1 MKTILYSIATLLLG
15 LPLFTSCS
23 SGLSESEAKDIALA
37 TPLFNEAHYIIL
49 STDNHFTASEDSKNF
64 SKGSRIESKKRDL
77 ADYHLFSEIISS
89 PTYLTV
95 CDSHG
100 YRIVY
105 PTSFLYL
112 YCTGCSYCYDK
123 FASKGL
129 IKIEQQEENHN
140 KLHGF
145 HHTAI
150 SLTEEGRKYELKL
163 EENPEIWYDL
173 VDAPINA
180 NSGTSTAV
188 LVAKKVYTDATK
200 ICESEGTAE
209 FYFDYYYELTPFG
222 EALFG
227 PTQKD
232 PTYRTKLTFSQTT
245 DDTWKLAS
253 RKHGMN
259 DTIEY

>member
-1 MKTILYSIATLLLG
+1 MKTILYSITTLLWG
-15 LPLFTSCS
+15 LTFFTSCS

-49 STDNHFTASEDSKNF
+49 RTDNHFTASEESKNF

-77 ADYHLFSEIISS
+77 ADYHLFTEFISY
-89 PTYLTV
+89 PAHLTIG
-95 CDSHG
+95 DSQG
-100 YRIVY
+100 SRIVY
-105 PTSFLYL
+105 PSSYRYL

-123 FASKGL
+123 FTSKGL
-129 IKIEQQEENHN
+129 IKIVKQEESHN

-163 EENPEIWYDL
+163 EENPEIWHDL
-173 VDAPINA
+173 VGAPINA
-180 NSGTSTAV
+180 DSGTSTAV

-227 PTQKD
+227 PTQKE
-232 PTYRTKLTFSQTT
+232 PTYRTKLTFVQTT

-253 RKHGMN
+253 RKCEGSE
-259 DTIEY
+259 TLEY